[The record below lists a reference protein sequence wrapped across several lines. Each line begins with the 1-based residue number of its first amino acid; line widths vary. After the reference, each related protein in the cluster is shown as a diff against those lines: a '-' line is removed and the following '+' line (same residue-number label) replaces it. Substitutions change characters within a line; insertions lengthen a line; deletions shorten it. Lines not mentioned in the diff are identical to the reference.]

1 MSKRAT
7 TFERALPA
15 KASPTPA
22 YRWPYSALRAAILGG
37 RLHPGA
43 RLPAT
48 RDLAAQYRLSRGTIV
63 NAVEQLKSEGYVQAR
78 MGPGTYVSET
88 LPDELLQVRSIAKP
102 KQPQQQPRTQP
113 RKISAYPKRV
123 HLFPAFAPR
132 PSRAFRPNL
141 PALDLFPPAVG
152 TGRRGRLRKVS
163 TNFLLGCDPRG

>member
-22 YRWPYSALRAAILGG
+22 YRWLYWALRAAILEG
-37 RLHPGA
+37 RL
-43 RLPAT
+43 
-48 RDLAAQYRLSRGTIV
+48 
-63 NAVEQLKSEGYVQAR
+63 EQLKSEGYVQAR